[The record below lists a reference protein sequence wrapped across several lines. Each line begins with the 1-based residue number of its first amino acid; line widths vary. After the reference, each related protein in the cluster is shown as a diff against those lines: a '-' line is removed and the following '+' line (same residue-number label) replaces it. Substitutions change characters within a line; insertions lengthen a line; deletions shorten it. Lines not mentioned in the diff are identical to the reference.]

1 MKWVAFIVFTGF
13 GQLCLASGGIN
24 PPALL
29 FDADNNGV
37 VDGWTDL
44 FEVYYDIG
52 TTDLDSDVDLDGD
65 VDWDDV
71 VALDNHVVL
80 YDTTGD
86 WLITSADATAIINHL
101 NAGGGFDAN
110 FDINQDGFVSA
121 IDALWIINSL
131 AASPWKNASNSFDVS
146 GDGFVSAIDAL
157 RIINFINANGAGPLA
172 GRADKCRPNFYDVN
186 GDLAITT
193 ADADAVIAFLSLP

>member
-1 MKWVAFIVFTGF
+1 MRMVAFCACVLA
-13 GQLCLASGGIN
+13 GQICLGSGGVN

-29 FDADNNGV
+29 FDADNDGVANGWV
-37 VDGWTDL
+37 DL

-52 TTDLDSDVDLDGD
+52 TSDLDSDVDLDGD

-71 VALDNHVVL
+71 VALDDYVLL

-86 WLITSADATAIINHL
+86 WLVTSADATAVINHL
-101 NAGGGFDAN
+101 NAGGGYDAN
-110 FDINQDGFVSA
+110 FDINQDGFVSS

-131 AASPWKNASNSFDVS
+131 GASPWRNASNQFDVS

-157 RIINFINANGAGPLA
+157 RIINFIGANGAGPLA
-172 GRADKCRPNFYDVN
+172 GRADKCRANFYDVN
-186 GDLAITT
+186 GDLQITT
-193 ADADAVIAFLSLP
+193 ADADAVIAYLN